1 MSGNTANTDKDPDRL
16 RRARHETSHAI
27 CNVHYGIPFERV
39 YIGKG
44 GGRCRIALGRLGGV
58 TLSVSSSV
66 GWPAPPLIV
75 YFLTATP
82 MQIVATS
89 KRLGGQRTS
98 TSQAMDLAFLNGRG
112 TRRSI
117 LSRTIAR

>member
-44 GGRCRIALGRLGGV
+44 GGRCRIALGRLGRVDAFRFIVCWLAGPAADRV
-58 TLSVSSSV
+58 FFDRDPNANSSDV
-66 GWPAPPLIV
+66 QKAWG
-75 YFLTATP
+75 TAH
-82 MQIVATS
+82 
-89 KRLGGQRTS
+89 
-98 TSQAMDLAFLNGRG
+98 F
-112 TRRSI
+112 
-117 LSRTIAR
+117 